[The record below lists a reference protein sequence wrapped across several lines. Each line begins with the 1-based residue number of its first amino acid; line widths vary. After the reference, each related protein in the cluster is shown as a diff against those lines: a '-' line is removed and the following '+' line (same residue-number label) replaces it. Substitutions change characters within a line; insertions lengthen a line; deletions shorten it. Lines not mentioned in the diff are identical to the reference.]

1 MREVVAL
8 FFVLLQASIDI
19 WYCRQIVRGKI
30 APALTT
36 WLLFFVGTSASL
48 GSYVARGRWSLV
60 SGVGNTFDVFG
71 TFVIAAV
78 LIFSGHRKVRRFD
91 IWCLSAAGVLLFV
104 WAVAHQHLIVNLSMQ
119 ALMVV
124 AYGPTLGKL
133 WRADENTEDVWF
145 WVVCFAA
152 SVLAA
157 YPPLA
162 ARDALQSVYALRAVV
177 CTAVVIALSVR
188 LQFHSRKGVRA

>member
-1 MREVVAL
+1 M
-8 FFVLLQASIDI
+8 
-19 WYCRQIVRGKI
+19 
-30 APALTT
+30 
-36 WLLFFVGTSASL
+36 
-48 GSYVARGRWSLV
+48 VARNDRRDRPLEEDPEYKGFL
-60 SGVGNTFDVFG
+60 D
-71 TFVIAAV
+71 AA
-78 LIFSGHRKVRRFD
+78 
-91 IWCLSAAGVLLFV
+91 
-104 WAVAHQHLIVNLSMQ
+104 
-119 ALMVV
+119 
-124 AYGPTLGKL
+124 LGKL